1 MQEAQQMLEVSE
13 GAQNTIKLD
22 QIETS
27 LIHDLEKKDR
37 QEAINLRNKIIGTK
51 RQRAGKV
58 AELLMEWPN

>member
-1 MQEAQQMLEVSE
+1 MLEVDTDS
-13 GAQNTIKLD
+13 QSTIKLD

-37 QEAINLRNKIIGTK
+37 QEAIDLRNKIIATK

>member
-1 MQEAQQMLEVSE
+1 MLGVSE

-58 AELLMEWPN
+58 AELLME

>member
-1 MQEAQQMLEVSE
+1 MLEVSE

-58 AELLMEWPN
+58 AELLME

>member
-1 MQEAQQMLEVSE
+1 LQEAQQMLEVSE

-58 AELLMEWPN
+58 AELLME

>member
-1 MQEAQQMLEVSE
+1 MLEVSE
-13 GAQNTIKLD
+13 GSKNTIKLD

-37 QEAINLRNKIIGTK
+37 QEALTLRNKIIATK

-58 AELLMEWPN
+58 AELLME